1 MGPPADATEGCASKK
16 AMYAA
21 TNSGTMRSSSSMMAT
36 MSPVVSAMP
45 RLRAHERPCRV
56 SDTRRSG
63 SPGCAV
69 RNSSKRAAV
78 SSVELLSTTTHSH
91 SAAGAVCAATARS
104 VVSNCSARL

>member
-21 TNSGTMRSSSSMMAT
+21 MNSGTMRSSSSMMAT

-45 RLRAHERPCRV
+45 RLRAHERPCR
-56 SDTRRSG
+56 SG
-63 SPGCAV
+63 SSGCAV

-91 SAAGAVCAATARS
+91 SAAGAVCAATDRS